1 MKNKLRFP
9 YLATWFIAPLAIL
22 LLNVWI
28 AGRLFHVEYS
38 ANLGSN
44 EGEFIA
50 IARGVAQ
57 HLGDLRW
64 WPEWCLGLPFQN
76 TYLPLLHTVVGIFS
90 RITGHSPALSFH
102 QVTAAF
108 FCLGPAFLYLM
119 ACGMTR
125 MPWASFLAAVAYSSF
140 SPCAPLLPAL
150 RSDLGSL
157 WNLRRIQILAFYG
170 EGPHTACMALIPLAI
185 LFLHLAITRGR
196 LRDKVLAGVFLGA
209 AVLANAFGAAIL
221 AAAVAALL
229 ASTRTE
235 RFWRN
240 LLLAA
245 VIGGLAYCWISPL
258 APPSVIAA
266 IRMNS
271 PTVDGDY
278 RFTERSAVGVAALA
292 GGFAWLWWLTPRWR
306 TPAHVRFFLLFAWL
320 MTGILALDRLANVY
334 VVPQPHRYQIAM
346 DMSVCL
352 LAVFGGAEVIRR
364 ISPRALTIAA
374 VVLAVALAVQARHAI
389 RYARSQIRSTDVT
402 KSAMYKLTRWMDA
415 NLHGARVM
423 VGGSYSFYFN
433 DFSDTPQLH
442 GGQDPMLPDFMLR
455 IAVFTIYSGMNA
467 GARDGEIATLWL
479 KALGAHA
486 VSVPGPHSEEVYK
499 PFANPRKFEGLLPVL
514 WREGDDT
521 IYSVPARSDSLAHVM
536 AAGDLVHDPP
546 INGLDTAQLE
556 KYVAALDAP
565 DYPEAKW
572 RWTSRHSA
580 AIDATVAPGQVIS
593 TQVTYTPGWRASAAE
608 VTQDGLGL
616 LVLKPTCQGPC
627 EIALTYDGGRERRVT
642 CFLSVAAMLV
652 VLCLLLVAMRRQTR
666 DLNGNLRKLPS

>member
-1 MKNKLRFP
+1 MKSKLRLP
-9 YLATWFIAPLAIL
+9 YLATWWIAPLVLL

-28 AGRLFHVEYS
+28 AVRLFHVEYS

-50 IARGVAQ
+50 IARGVAN
-57 HLGDLRW
+57 HWGDLRW
-64 WPEWCLGLPFQN
+64 WPEWSLGLPFQN
-76 TYLPLLHTVVGIFS
+76 TYLPLLPTMAGIFS
-90 RITGHSPALSFH
+90 RITGHSAALSFH
-102 QVTAAF
+102 QVSAAF
-108 FCLGPAFLYLM
+108 FCLGPVFLYLM
-119 ACGMTR
+119 ACVMTL
-125 MPWASFLAAVAYSSF
+125 MPWASFLAAAAYSTV
-140 SPCAPLLPAL
+140 SPCALLPAF
-150 RSDLGSL
+150 RTDLGGL
-157 WNLRRIQILAFYG
+157 WNLRRLQILAFYG
-170 EGPHTACMALIPLAI
+170 EGPHTASMALIPLAI
-185 LFLHLAITRGR
+185 LFLYLALTRGG

-229 ASTRTE
+229 ACVRTE

-245 VIGGLAYCWISPL
+245 AIGALAYCWISPF

-266 IRMNS
+266 IRTNS

-278 RFTERSAVGVAALA
+278 RFNAQSGVGVALLAAGFALA
-292 GGFAWLWWLTPRWR
+292 WWATRQR
-306 TPAHVRFFLLFAWL
+306 APAHVRFFLLFAWL
-320 MTGILALDRLANVY
+320 MAGTVALETLARIH

-346 DMSVCL
+346 DMSLCL

-364 ISPRALTIAA
+364 ISPRALTTAA
-374 VVLAVALAVQARHAI
+374 VLLTLALAVQARHAI
-389 RYARSQIRSTDVT
+389 RYGRGLIRSTDVT
-402 KSAMYKLTRWMDA
+402 QSAMYKVARWMDA
-415 NLHGARVM
+415 NLHGERVM

-455 IAVFTIYSGMNA
+455 IATFTIYSGMNA
-467 GARDGEIATLWL
+467 GARDGEIAALWL

-499 PFANPRKFEGLLPVL
+499 PFANPRKFDGLLPVL

-521 IYSVPARSDSLAHVM
+521 VYGVPARSDSLAHVM
-536 AAGDLVHDPP
+536 AAGDLVRDPP
-546 INGLDTAQLE
+546 INGLDTAELE

-565 DYPEAKW
+565 VYPEAQW

-580 AIDATVAPGQVIS
+580 VIDAAVAPGQAIS
-593 TQVTYTPGWRASAAE
+593 TQITYAPGWRSTAAE
-608 VTQDGLGL
+608 VTHDGLGL

-627 EIALTYDGGRERRVT
+627 EIALTYDGGWEWRIT
-642 CFLSVAAMLV
+642 CFLSLAAMLA
-652 VLCLLLVAMRRQTR
+652 VLCLAVGRQARNFNRNRRQF
-666 DLNGNLRKLPS
+666 PS

>member
-1 MKNKLRFP
+1 MSKQRIQ
-9 YLATWFIAPLAIL
+9 YLATWWIAPLLLL
-22 LLNVWI
+22 LLNIWI
-28 AGRLFHVEYS
+28 AVRLFHLEYS

-50 IARGVAQ
+50 IARGVAK
-57 HLGDLRW
+57 HWGDLRW
-64 WPEWCLGLPFQN
+64 WPEWSLGLPFQN
-76 TYLPLLHTVVGIFS
+76 TYLPLLEAVVGIFS

-102 QVTAAF
+102 QVSAAF

-119 ACGMTR
+119 ACVMTR
-125 MPWASFLAAVAYSSF
+125 MPWTSFLAAAAYSSF
-140 SPCAPLLPAL
+140 SPCALLPAFRL
-150 RSDLGSL
+150 DLGGL
-157 WNLRRIQILAFYG
+157 WNLRRLQILAFYG
-170 EGPHTACMALIPLAI
+170 EGPHTACMALIPMAI
-185 LFLHLAITRGR
+185 LFLYLALTHGK

-209 AVLANAFGAAIL
+209 AVLANAFGATIL

-229 ASTRTE
+229 ASVRTE

-245 VIGGLAYCWISPL
+245 IIGALAYCWISPFV
-258 APPSVIAA
+258 PPSVIAA
-266 IRMNS
+266 IRMNA

-278 RFTERSAVGVAALA
+278 RFTVQSAVGVAMLACGFALA
-292 GGFAWLWWLTPRWR
+292 LSLTQRA
-306 TPAHVRFFLLFAWL
+306 PAHVRFFLLFAWL
-320 MTGILALDRLANVY
+320 MTGTVTLGTLARIY
-334 VVPQPHRYQIAM
+334 VLPQPHRYQIAM
-346 DMSVCL
+346 DMSLCL
-352 LAVFGGAEVIRR
+352 LAVFGGAEIVRR
-364 ISPRALTIAA
+364 ISPRALTTAA
-374 VVLAVALAVQARHAI
+374 VVIALALTVQARHAI
-389 RYARSQIRSTDVT
+389 RYGRGQVRSTDVT

-415 NLHGARVM
+415 NLRGARVM

-455 IAVFTIYSGMNA
+455 IATFTIYSGMNA
-467 GARDGEIATLWL
+467 GARDGEVAALWL

-521 IYSVPARSDSLAHVM
+521 VYGVPARSDSLAHVM
-536 AAGDLVHDPP
+536 AAGDLVRDPP
-546 INGLDTAQLE
+546 ISGLDTAQLE

-565 DYPEAKW
+565 AYPEARW

-580 AIDATVAPGQVIS
+580 VIDAALAPGQVIS
-593 TQVTYTPGWRASAAE
+593 TQVTYTPGWRAPAAQ
-608 VTQDGLGL
+608 VSQDGLGL

-627 EIALTYDGGRERRVT
+627 EIALTYDGGWEWRVT
-642 CFLSVAAMLV
+642 CFLSAAAMLLV
-652 VLCLLLVAMRRQTR
+652 PVLAVGGRKRLPHQAG
-666 DLNGNLRKLPS
+666 DLDGDRRKLPS